1 MVRWPR
7 RARTDTLTGMTDLR
21 LEPLSAATAAA
32 ANSLTL
38 KPGQEQYAQPT
49 SHSMAVSAVSSSTSW
64 PRVVLD
70 GDEVVGFIV
79 GNFDAENEQEE
90 FRSCIWQLNVS
101 GAAQGR
107 GVGKFAVHAL
117 AAEARSRGFDRLT
130 VLFEPGA
137 DGPEPF
143 FTAIGFRVVG
153 ETPYGEHF
161 TALAL

>member
-1 MVRWPR
+1 
-7 RARTDTLTGMTDLR
+7 MTDLR
-21 LEPLSAATAAA
+21 LEPLSATTALA

-38 KPGQEQYAQPT
+38 KPGQEQYAQPV
-49 SHSMAVSAVSSSTSW
+49 SHAMAESTVTPSTSW

-79 GNFDAENEQEE
+79 GNFDAENDQEQ
-90 FRSCIWQLNVS
+90 FRSCIWRLNVS
-101 GAAQGR
+101 ATAQGR
-107 GVGKFAVHAL
+107 GVGRFAVHAL
-117 AAEARSRGFDRLT
+117 AAEARTRGFDRLT
-130 VLFEPGA
+130 VVFEPGD

-153 ETPYGEHF
+153 ETPYGEHV